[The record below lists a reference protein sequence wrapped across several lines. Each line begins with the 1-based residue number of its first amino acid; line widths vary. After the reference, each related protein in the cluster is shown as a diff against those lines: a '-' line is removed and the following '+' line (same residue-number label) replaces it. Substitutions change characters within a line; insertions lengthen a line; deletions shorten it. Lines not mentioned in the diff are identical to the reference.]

1 MCQTLTHASRS
12 IMGVTDDF
20 VAWCEAKGADL
31 SKVELRDAT
40 GSAVTRPVDLLLGA
54 EHLGRVD
61 AEIRGRGVFARTA
74 MSKGDVVLSVP
85 YAACIGTEGLRCGAG
100 RDQPPPFE
108 GASAAARLAWT
119 LLSLRSDA
127 DWAPYLVALPHS
139 LDTPTS
145 GAWSRK
151 EIAELQVADCVAA
164 AAMTLARDARSVPM
178 IVARRDGVDEKD
190 AAADDRLSAE
200 WAWALSCVRSRA
212 IELEYPNGAT
222 QSFLVPYVDMLNHA
236 HVDPA
241 VAWTSEDAHRRGH
254 LNRDGPPGAA
264 VNADPDPDSV
274 ATEDEELKKDLGK
287 VVLIAMRDIAEGEE
301 ITISY
306 DEGAPTDPFMLH
318 MGFIGGHNPGDSVE
332 IFKSLGAA
340 AAWFANAFRG
350 ENGEVVVDVAKA
362 NVVADQFVRRE
373 RAINGGESHHARLG
387 WGGRVSNALVD
398 MFEVFCGQILPG
410 EDPMDVATHAIRV
423 RCEEML
429 ASFPTTAGEDLEALE
444 SAGEE
449 MSARQKLATEFRLRK
464 KAILQHMLEGLGAA
478 DGAVKEG
485 DVAKEGDEANG
496 EEKK

>member
-40 GSAVTRPVDLLLGA
+40 GSPVTRPVDLLLGA

-190 AAADDRLSAE
+190 AAADDRLSAD

-254 LNRDGPPGAA
+254 LNRDGPPDAA
-264 VNADPDPDSV
+264 VNADDDSV
-274 ATEDEELKKDLGK
+274 AVEDEELKKDLGK

-306 DEGAPTDPFMLH
+306 DEGAPTDPFVLH

-332 IFKSLGAA
+332 IFKNLRAA
-340 AAWFANAFRG
+340 AAWYANAFRG

-362 NVVADQFVRRE
+362 NVVADQFVARE

-398 MFEVFCGQILPG
+398 MFEAFCGQILPG

-478 DGAVKEG
+478 DGAEKEG
-485 DVAKEGDEANG
+485 DAAKEGDEAKG